1 MGRWV
6 LGQACAAA
14 CEWPEAVHV
23 SVNVS
28 SVQAMSSDLC
38 ETIRKILAGLGMPAR
53 RLELEI
59 TESVFLN
66 ESHATIQGLRSLKAL
81 GLRIALDDF
90 GWLKERYSKRYC
102 H

>member
-66 ESHATIQGLRSLKAL
+66 ESHATIQGQIGRA
-81 GLRIALDDF
+81 
-90 GWLKERYSKRYC
+90 
-102 H
+102 HV